1 MEFPRQQDLDALISK
16 KGNHL
21 VKVITGLRKV
31 GKSYLLSTLF
41 KNYLLG
47 IGVPKDHI
55 IEADLSLIENEDLR
69 DKSTLR
75 DFILGRVKDDR
86 PYFLLLDE
94 IQLSDGFSSLLLS
107 LNKKPNFDIYVTG
120 SNSRMLSRDIQT
132 DFRGTADPIRLFPI
146 RFKEFLP
153 LSGMSPEVAL
163 SHYLDYGG
171 MPLQF
176 SKNNDLEREKYLRGL
191 FDSVYLADIEDRH
204 EIRNKPAFELLSDVL
219 SSDVGSLTNPAKIE
233 ATLKSSHYK
242 LTNDTIATYI
252 SYLTDAFLF
261 EECKRFDVKGKNH
274 ISSPLKYY
282 CGDVGLRN
290 ARLHFNEQE
299 YQNIIENV
307 VYLELR
313 SRGYEIDVGVVPSR
327 ETDPESKKQIDK
339 NYEIN
344 FLVNKGN
351 EKVYIQVAMDMD
363 DREKYVQESK
373 PFSLVGDSFRKL
385 FVLFRYNQTPRF
397 DENGYFTLSLLDFLM
412 NDRLI

>member
-1 MEFPRQQDLDALISK
+1 MEFPRKEDLDALISK
-16 KGNHL
+16 RGNHL

-41 KNYLLG
+41 KKYLLST
-47 IGVPKDHI
+47 GVPKNHI

-69 DKSTLR
+69 DKNVLR

-86 PYFLLLDE
+86 PYYLLLDE
-94 IQLSDGFSSLLLS
+94 IQLADGFSSLLLS
-107 LNKKPNFDIYVTG
+107 LNKKPNLDIYVTG

-146 RFKEFLP
+146 RFQEFLP
-153 LSGMSPEVAL
+153 LSGVSPEAAL

-176 SKNNDLEREKYLRGL
+176 SKSSDLEREKYLRGL
-191 FDSVYLADIEDRH
+191 FETVYLADIEDRH
-204 EIRNKPAFELLSDVL
+204 EIRNQPAFELLSDVL
-219 SSDVGSLTNPAKIE
+219 SSDIGSLTNPAKIE

-290 ARLHFNEQE
+290 ARFHFNEQE

-307 VYLELR
+307 VYLDLR
-313 SRGYEIDVGVVPSR
+313 SRGYEVDVGVVPNR

-339 NYEIN
+339 NYEID

-351 EKVYIQVAMDMD
+351 EKVYIQVAMDLD
-363 DREKYVQESK
+363 DKEKYLQESK
-373 PFSLVGDSFRKL
+373 PFSLVGDSFRKI
-385 FVLFRYNQTPRF
+385 FVLFRYSQAPRF
-397 DENGYFTLSLLDFLM
+397 DENGYFTMSLLDFLA
-412 NDRLI
+412 NGPLI